1 VKSKLI
7 IELDRIKEQADT
19 GSGMPD
25 LGHDIYWIKREI
37 LNLTWKD
44 EKTGKEHKLG
54 DKYTVGT
61 LRTEST

>member
-1 VKSKLI
+1 MKSKLI
-7 IELDRIKEQADT
+7 IELDRIKDQSDT

-25 LGHDIYWIKREI
+25 LGHDIYFIKKEI
-37 LNLTWKD
+37 LNLKWTD
-44 EKTGKEHKLG
+44 SDGNEHPLS